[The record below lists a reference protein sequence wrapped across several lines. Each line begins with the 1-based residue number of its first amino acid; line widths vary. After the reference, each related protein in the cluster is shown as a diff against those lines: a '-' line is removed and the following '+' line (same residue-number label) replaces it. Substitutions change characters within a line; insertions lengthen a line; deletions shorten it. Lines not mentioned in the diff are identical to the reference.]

1 MGFIER
7 WIDKRRQQELERIN
21 RQLEDLKRRG
31 PDFAKQGGESP
42 VVLMKEG
49 GGSKFLLWFLLVC
62 VVLLIGILIYSSFQI
77 SSLKE
82 ESTQRDAT
90 IVLLQKDVINMSTL
104 IDVLQEEID
113 TKQSSASELGTKYSD
128 AQADLADLE
137 VRLAALNTTLQE
149 KDKEITSLKQ
159 QSDERGVLLDELEAC
174 IKNDSITDKEDCL

>member
-31 PDFAKQGGESP
+31 PDFARRGGDSP

-49 GGSKFLLWFLLVC
+49 GSNKFLLWFLLVC
-62 VVLLIGILIYSSFQI
+62 VVLLIGILIYSSLQI

-90 IVLLQKDVINMSTL
+90 IVLLQKDHEDLDKSENIIGRLNYKDIEL
-104 IDVLQEEID
+104 IIID
-113 TKQSSASELGTKYSD
+113 NSEPK
-128 AQADLADLE
+128 
-137 VRLAALNTTLQE
+137 
-149 KDKEITSLKQ
+149 KF
-159 QSDERGVLLDELEAC
+159 
-174 IKNDSITDKEDCL
+174 